1 MATLLGNQSFL
12 CFFLDS
18 KTSYWISV
26 MNRSSFAF
34 KGCGGLQWRSN
45 EWQNKKNRTHSYPQ
59 RVYNLED
66 TQNADEI
73 SSYVKQPWIKTMTSD
88 RAKNP
93 CSKLQKASWKPFLI
107 FLSPFYFSFFLSF
120 TSCFVWPFFF
130 FYCVLKIVHN
140 ISQESTM
147 YFGGHLPQCIR
158 PDHLQVQKHKIK
170 LSHWL
175 TYTELLIISENTCWK
190 YSESNV

>member
-1 MATLLGNQSFL
+1 MTKHTNQ
-12 CFFLDS
+12 
-18 KTSYWISV
+18 
-26 MNRSSFAF
+26 
-34 KGCGGLQWRSN
+34 
-45 EWQNKKNRTHSYPQ
+45 KKKKKKRTHSCPQ

-73 SSYVKQPWIKTMTSD
+73 SSYVKQSWIKTMTSV
-88 RAKNP
+88 RSKNP
-93 CSKLQKASWKPFLI
+93 CRKLQKASWKPFLI
-107 FLSPFYFSFFLSF
+107 FLSPFYFSFIPFLHHLLCVTF
-120 TSCFVWPFFF
+120 FFFF

-170 LSHWL
+170 LSH
-175 TYTELLIISENTCWK
+175 
-190 YSESNV
+190 

>member
-1 MATLLGNQSFL
+1 MKQ
-12 CFFLDS
+12 
-18 KTSYWISV
+18 
-26 MNRSSFAF
+26 
-34 KGCGGLQWRSN
+34 
-45 EWQNKKNRTHSYPQ
+45 KNRTHSYPQ
-59 RVYNLED
+59 RVHNLED

-73 SSYVKQPWIKTMTSD
+73 SSYVKQPWIKTMTSV

-107 FLSPFYFSFFLSF
+107 FWFPFYFSFFFSF
-120 TSCFVWPFFF
+120 TIRFAWLFFF
-130 FYCVLKIVHN
+130 FNCVLKIVHN

-158 PDHLQVQKHKIK
+158 PDHLQVQKEKIK
-170 LSHWL
+170 LSQWL
-175 TYTELLIISENTCWK
+175 TYTELLIISEKMCWK